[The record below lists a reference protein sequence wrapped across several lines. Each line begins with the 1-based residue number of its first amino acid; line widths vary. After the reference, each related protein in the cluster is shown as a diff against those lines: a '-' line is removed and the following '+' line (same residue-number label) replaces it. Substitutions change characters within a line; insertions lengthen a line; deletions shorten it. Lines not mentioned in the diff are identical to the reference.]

1 MTSAVRALAL
11 AGLVVSAVACAEP
24 PPVAKPAAAVVDAS
38 SSEAAPVDV
47 PEIAGTDTAQ
57 DIAAAETAASGWVP
71 TSVTELYGAWENQDE
86 ENIRR
91 YEFRFIDNMF
101 ADLLNITPAY
111 RLYRGKIG
119 QPLEIIERGEF
130 KLGNAPS
137 LLTTPQWALD
147 IASVG
152 KQKKSLLVPVEPKY
166 TFGLEV
172 VPGVTREF
180 VRVESFRRF
189 P

>member
-1 MTSAVRALAL
+1 MFGAL
-11 AGLVVSAVACAEP
+11 AGLAAFAVACAEP
-24 PPVAKPAAAVVDAS
+24 TPVAKADAVAADAS
-38 SSEAAPVDV
+38 SSETASADV
-47 PEIAGTDTAQ
+47 PEIAAADTVEE
-57 DIAAAETAASGWVP
+57 IAVAETASSGWVP

-86 ENIRR
+86 DNIRR

-180 VRVESFRRF
+180 ARVETFARF